1 MFTKMLLDALEK
13 APPQSLHDM
22 RVFFDRSRS
31 RLEQSLDKG
40 HVSEEERATYL
51 EQFEVAVSDA
61 QMAFLNE
68 TLTLR
73 ANPKA
78 GVKSKVLPAGV
89 DGDTSKPWY
98 KVPLVWAFV
107 ACALVVGL
115 VFGVLLGR

>member
-1 MFTKMLLDALEK
+1 MLFDALEK

-40 HVSEEERATYL
+40 QVSDEERATYL

-61 QMAFLNE
+61 QMRFLDE

-73 ANPKA
+73 ADPKA
-78 GVKSKVLPAGV
+78 QGKAQLLLAGV
-89 DGDTSKPWY
+89 HGDTSKPWF
-98 KVPLVWAFV
+98 KVPLVWAFIS
-107 ACALVVGL
+107 CALVVGL
-115 VFGVLLGR
+115 VLGVLLGR